1 MRLLS
6 KREQKNVNFDLFW
19 IIIIFFVIYVSWI
32 RLYFFLKIVVSEIFL
47 CPVGGKPK
55 RNNTIPWLTLHI
67 WRSNFDFDFFSFLKK
82 CNTKVKIIIVISLR
96 RNETRNIMCT
106 NATLSYID
114 QNCVQ
119 SLFPK
124 CFLYAL
130 HYDRS
135 GTRKSGF
142 WVLYPNIELHT

>member
-1 MRLLS
+1 
-6 KREQKNVNFDLFW
+6 
-19 IIIIFFVIYVSWI
+19 
-32 RLYFFLKIVVSEIFL
+32 
-47 CPVGGKPK
+47 
-55 RNNTIPWLTLHI
+55 
-67 WRSNFDFDFFSFLKK
+67 
-82 CNTKVKIIIVISLR
+82 
-96 RNETRNIMCT
+96 MCT

-135 GTRKSGF
+135 GTRKLGF
-142 WVLYPNIELHT
+142 GYYNRKTELVSTLNFLQYYLMIFQSEA